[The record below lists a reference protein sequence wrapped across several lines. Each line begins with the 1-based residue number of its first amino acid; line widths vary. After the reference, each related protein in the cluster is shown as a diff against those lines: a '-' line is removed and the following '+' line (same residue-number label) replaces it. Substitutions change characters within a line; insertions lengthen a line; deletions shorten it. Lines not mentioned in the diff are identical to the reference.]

1 MDAYKLR
8 NIVVSLQ
15 GGKHCFAETR
25 GCLLE
30 DGRTLVGRRED
41 ACRLIGGC
49 LSETGRRLS
58 VDGRVLVGDGQALVG
73 RREEV
78 WLLTGRCLLE
88 GRSGA
93 W

>member
-1 MDAYKLR
+1 MDVYKLR

-15 GGKHCFAETR
+15 GGKHCFAKTR
-25 GCLLE
+25 GCLS
-30 DGRTLVGRRED
+30 ED
-41 ACRLIGGC
+41 AL
-49 LSETGRRLS
+49 
-58 VDGRVLVGDGQALVG
+58 ALVG
-73 RREEV
+73 RQEDV